1 MQEEV
6 LVAQSTHLCTNCK
19 ESHPKDIRKAI
30 LRPTP
35 AIICKECIMQSDKE
49 SEVQVDLS
57 DGVGGLNQDHTGSI
71 GAMYE
76 KQINSKQK

>member
-1 MQEEV
+1 MAEEV
-6 LVAQSTHLCTNCK
+6 LIAQSTHKCTNCK
-19 ESHPKDIRKAI
+19 ESHPKDIRQGI

-49 SEVQVDLS
+49 SEDVRYLS
-57 DGVGGLNQDHTGSI
+57 DGVGGRNQDHHGFI

-76 KQINSKQK
+76 KQINS